1 MIVCKSDAEIRLMHQ
16 AGGIVAKVLRKIEEI
31 IRPGITTDYINKIAE
46 DIIVSEKAVPA
57 FKGYRGKISSKP
69 FPSSVC
75 ISINEEV
82 VHGIPGNREIK
93 DGELVSVDVGV
104 KINGFYGDGA
114 RTFMVGNVSKIA
126 ERLCNATRDALDKS
140 IKKCIIGNRLSDI
153 SNEIENR
160 ALSDGFS
167 VVKDF
172 VGHGIGRDMH
182 EEPMVLNSGEPGTG
196 VPIVPG
202 MVLTVE
208 PILCLGAP
216 DVQVLDDGWTIVT
229 RDSSRCAQFEHTIA
243 IFSNRTET
251 LTNTF
256 GEEALL
262 LDFPPVV

>member
-167 VVKDF
+167 VVRDF
-172 VGHGIGRDMH
+172 VGHGIGREMH
-182 EEPMVLNSGEPGTG
+182 EDPQILNYGPPGQG
-196 VPIVPG
+196 PILKKG
-202 MVLTVE
+202 MVLAIEPMFNQGSSDVEILSDLWTVVTNDRKLSCHFE
-208 PILCLGAP
+208 DTVAVLENSPLIL
-216 DVQVLDDGWTIVT
+216 T
-229 RDSSRCAQFEHTIA
+229 RI
-243 IFSNRTET
+243 
-251 LTNTF
+251 
-256 GEEALL
+256 
-262 LDFPPVV
+262 